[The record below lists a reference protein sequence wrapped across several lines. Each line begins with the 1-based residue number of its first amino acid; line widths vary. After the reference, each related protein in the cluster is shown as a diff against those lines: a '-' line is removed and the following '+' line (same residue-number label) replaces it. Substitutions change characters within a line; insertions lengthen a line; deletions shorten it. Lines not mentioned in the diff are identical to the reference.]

1 MRVYLRVHRRGEVD
15 IELDDLPPDFDVYL
29 LKRKIS
35 QLTAIAPEIQR
46 LVQCG
51 IVLAEDSAPLADV
64 VCMDE
69 PLYVIPWESGTPD
82 SNAIDQWK
90 MFRLMFTDSKR
101 WKRRR
106 QPCSTI
112 CLSLGVDLCGGRV

>member
-82 SNAIDQWK
+82 SNAIDVEDV
-90 MFRLMFTDSKR
+90 RRSSKR